1 MSWKDI
7 YNEKLM
13 SAEEAIK
20 LIHDG
25 DKVVTGF
32 GCGEPF
38 GIENALVEHYQ
49 EYRDITI
56 INMLTLGDSPW
67 CQPRMRGHFK
77 LNCLFASQSN
87 RAAIDNGSS
96 EFTTSHFYEIPEIIK
111 NYMCPRV
118 SIVMVSPPDE
128 HGYVSFGT
136 TVDYTKGTTDY
147 CEVVIAQVNKHMPRT
162 FGNSIKHVRDFTA
175 FVEIDAPLPEV
186 VTVNISDVEMEIG
199 KYCAS
204 LINDGDCLQLGIGGI
219 PNAVCKQLKDKKN
232 LGLHSELVGDGVVE
246 LLEEGI
252 INNKLK
258 TSNRGRSVLGAA
270 FGSVKLNNY
279 INNNPAV
286 ELHPIDYV
294 NNPIEIAKNDNM
306 VSINSCLQID
316 LLGQVV
322 SDTIGLSQFSA
333 VGGQVDFVRG
343 ATMSK
348 GGRSIIAMPSTA
360 RKGTVSRIVPL
371 ITEGSAV
378 TTPRNDVNY
387 VVTEYGIAQLKGKTL
402 KERAKALIMISHPKF
417 RPYLIMEYRKR
428 FNEEPFTKDEAMK
441 LTSIIKEHIK
451 DRNEIVKEKIKGKN
465 EIVKTKIEDKI
476 SKIKE

>member
-1 MSWKDI
+1 
-7 YNEKLM
+7 
-13 SAEEAIK
+13 
-20 LIHDG
+20 
-25 DKVVTGF
+25 
-32 GCGEPF
+32 
-38 GIENALVEHYQ
+38 
-49 EYRDITI
+49 
-56 INMLTLGDSPW
+56 
-67 CQPRMRGHFK
+67 
-77 LNCLFASQSN
+77 
-87 RAAIDNGSS
+87 
-96 EFTTSHFYEIPEIIK
+96 
-111 NYMCPRV
+111 
-118 SIVMVSPPDE
+118 
-128 HGYVSFGT
+128 
-136 TVDYTKGTTDY
+136 
-147 CEVVIAQVNKHMPRT
+147 
-162 FGNSIKHVRDFTA
+162 
-175 FVEIDAPLPEV
+175 
-186 VTVNISDVEMEIG
+186 
-199 KYCAS
+199 
-204 LINDGDCLQLGIGGI
+204 
-219 PNAVCKQLKDKKN
+219 
-232 LGLHSELVGDGVVE
+232 
-246 LLEEGI
+246 
-252 INNKLK
+252 
-258 TSNRGRSVLGAA
+258 
-270 FGSVKLNNY
+270 
-279 INNNPAV
+279 
-286 ELHPIDYV
+286 
-294 NNPIEIAKNDNM
+294 
-306 VSINSCLQID
+306 LQID